1 MPGRPPSASTSS
13 PESSPMTV
21 APGPRTTRPN
31 SALMRAFDS
40 YVSPV
45 SSGQPSATSGSIVQP
60 GRSRSNSRAL
70 WALREASVACRSGEG
85 NGGGLGL
92 ALADGG
98 NARLGEG
105 EQLVERL
112 ARERVAL
119 RGRLHLDEPTVAA
132 HDDVHV
138 RVRVRVLRVVEV
150 EQRNAVHDADG
161 DGRHR
166 VAEGAREAEALER
179 SHRGDVRTADRC
191 AARAAVGLEDVA
203 VEPERPLAKRLEVRD
218 CPHRA
223 ADQPLDLD
231 RPPLLLAARRLALDA
246 LAGRGRQERVLRRDP
261 ALALAPQPARDV
273 LLDHRRAED
282 LRPALRDDDRA
293 VRVLEVVGLEGD
305 RPELV
310 RLASAF
316 ARAHATAPSSAASV
330 TCSTSLTGSWRKRRP
345 SSRNASGSPVVRK
358 RYAPTRS
365 PSCSAPLRASV
376 SATSRAVSSAE
387 KTSVTSRPNT
397 RSKILRISG

>member
-119 RGRLHLDEPTVAA
+119 RGRLHLDEPAVAG

-138 RVRVRVLRVVEV
+138 RVRVRVLGVVEV
-150 EQRNAVHDADG
+150 EERDAVDDADG
-161 DGRHR
+161 HRRDGVRER
-166 VAEGAREAEALER
+166 ARQPEAVER
-179 SHRGDVRTADRC
+179 AAAGDVRAGDGG
-191 AARAAVGLEDVA
+191 AARASVRLEDVA
-203 VEPERPLAKRLEVRD
+203 VEPHRSLAERAEVRD
-218 CPHRA
+218 RTDGA
-223 ADQPLDLD
+223 AD
-231 RPPLLLAARRLALDA
+231 
-246 LAGRGRQERVLRRDP
+246 E
-261 ALALAPQPARDV
+261 
-273 LLDHRRAED
+273 
-282 LRPALRDDDRA
+282 
-293 VRVLEVVGLEGD
+293 
-305 RPELV
+305 
-310 RLASAF
+310 
-316 ARAHATAPSSAASV
+316 
-330 TCSTSLTGSWRKRRP
+330 
-345 SSRNASGSPVVRK
+345 
-358 RYAPTRS
+358 
-365 PSCSAPLRASV
+365 
-376 SATSRAVSSAE
+376 
-387 KTSVTSRPNT
+387 
-397 RSKILRISG
+397 